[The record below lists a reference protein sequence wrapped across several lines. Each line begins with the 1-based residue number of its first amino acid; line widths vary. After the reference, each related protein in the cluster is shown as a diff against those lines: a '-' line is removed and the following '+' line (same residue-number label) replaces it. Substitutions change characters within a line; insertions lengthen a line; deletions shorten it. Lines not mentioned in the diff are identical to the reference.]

1 MIASAIP
8 NDLYDYFNRIYRPK
22 KLLGKSERTGRIYTQ
37 TFDRFAEFVQ
47 HKPMLIDLTEDNIC
61 GFMDW
66 HISAGR
72 AFHTVDKEADKL
84 LAITNYA
91 ARKRHIE
98 AFVDRPNLDPPESLP
113 TCWTREQLT
122 TLLEAC
128 RTAAGKFGDAPRSVW
143 WLAFHSLCLATGER
157 TEAMLLLRWD
167 MLKGDCLSVPAS
179 VRKGRRKAA
188 RYRLPAGVVATLERL
203 RVFTVG
209 AGLIFAAPWKDRK
222 NSFYKHYTGLLRSAG
237 LPEGRDFK
245 PQKLRQTF
253 ASFLEAAGG
262 DATEALGHVDRR
274 VTKQSYLDTSIT
286 EAGKESPS
294 VIVWRKLA
302 FDG

>member
-1 MIASAIP
+1 MICSTIP
-8 NDLYDYFNRIYRPK
+8 NDLGDYFDRIYRTK
-22 KLLGKSERTGRIYTQ
+22 KLLGKSERTAKIYTE
-37 TFDRFAEFVQ
+37 TFARFAEYLQ
-47 HKPMLIDLTEDNIC
+47 HNPTLEDLTEDKIC

-66 HISAGR
+66 RLSAGR
-72 AFHTVDKEADKL
+72 AYHTVDKEADKL
-84 LAITNYA
+84 IAITNYA

-98 AFVDRPNLDPPESLP
+98 AFVDRPNLDPPESMP
-113 TCWTREQLT
+113 TCWTREQLA

-128 RTAAGKFGDAPRSVW
+128 RMAKGKFGDAPRAIW
-143 WLAFHSLCLATGER
+143 WLAFHCLCLATGER
-157 TEAMLLLRWD
+157 TEAMLMLRWD
-167 MLKGDCLSVPAS
+167 MLKGDYLSVPPS
-179 VRKGRRKAA
+179 IRKGRRKAA
-188 RYRLPAGVVATLERL
+188 RYRLPANVVAILKQL
-203 RVFTVG
+203 RPYTKG
-209 AGLIFAAPWKDRK
+209 KIFAAPWKNIG

-286 EAGKESPS
+286 EADKESPS
-294 VIVWRKLA
+294 IVVWRKLG
-302 FDG
+302 F